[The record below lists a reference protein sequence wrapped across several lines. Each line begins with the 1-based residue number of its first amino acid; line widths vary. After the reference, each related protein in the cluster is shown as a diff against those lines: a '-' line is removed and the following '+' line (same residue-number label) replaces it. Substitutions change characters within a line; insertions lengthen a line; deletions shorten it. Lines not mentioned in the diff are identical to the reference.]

1 MRSYEDTI
9 KRSFRMWRQNVH
21 DHIHKEKVIKRS
33 IDHWRKN
40 SLKQCQYALNKFMSE
55 QRRLDAQNEIKRCI
69 IEANEVHQTI
79 VNEKRKQEELRQQRN
94 ETVAAEFS
102 DGGVLQKKY
111 EFIMATLERRSHE
124 W

>member
-9 KRSFRMWRQNVH
+9 KRNFRMWRKNVH

-55 QRRLDAQNEIKRCI
+55 QRRIDAQNEIKRTI
-69 IEANEVHQTI
+69 IEANEV
-79 VNEKRKQEELRQQRN
+79 
-94 ETVAAEFS
+94 
-102 DGGVLQKKY
+102 
-111 EFIMATLERRSHE
+111 
-124 W
+124 